1 MIKEYFLS
9 ILCMIPSADD
19 GAVADAIVK
28 VADMAFGKRRF
39 CIHIDPA
46 QDGAEVVNALTDP
59 IRPSF
64 CVLAPKLN
72 N

>member
-1 MIKEYFLS
+1 MIKEYFIS
-9 ILCMIPSADD
+9 ILCMIPSADV

-46 QDGAEVVNALTDP
+46 QDGAEVVNAVADP
-59 IRPSF
+59 TQAEFLRP
-64 CVLAPKLN
+64 CTQVE
-72 N
+72 